1 MVVKFSGN
9 LSRIVLF
16 IYNFPY
22 GAHLYRLEQ
31 RELGTP
37 FHKMNITI
45 DDSDKQNPSATQGIS
60 YGITGNSFSSTF

>member
-1 MVVKFSGN
+1 MVVKFSSN

-37 FHKMNITI
+37 FHKMDITV
-45 DDSDKQNPSATQGIS
+45 DDVIGK
-60 YGITGNSFSSTF
+60 NSQQHRLVWLLPRSF